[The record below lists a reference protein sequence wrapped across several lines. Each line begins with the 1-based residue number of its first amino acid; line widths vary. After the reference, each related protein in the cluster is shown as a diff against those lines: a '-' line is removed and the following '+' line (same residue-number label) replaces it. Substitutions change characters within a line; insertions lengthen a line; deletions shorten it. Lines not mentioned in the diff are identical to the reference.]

1 MVDFVTPETAPQHGP
16 QPGVSAGAGGAVPIQ
31 LPQPRRALLAVLGQA
46 LALAVSIAL
55 LDWLVTD
62 AVPLGWLYLLPMA
75 LAATVLPRWVLLLL
89 ALVCTALVECFDGYP
104 WNRHSGPPRD
114 VLYFCAFAGAALFV
128 HGVVSGRGKTAA
140 HLRTVQEEMRGRQDA
155 EEQLRVLV
163 ENSPV
168 AVFTADAAGTILLAN
183 EAADQLFGVE
193 RGALSGESFAAFL
206 PTLLELP
213 MLREPMPAGPAFHT
227 AMQCRGHRASGEI
240 FQADLW
246 FSTYSTSTGARL
258 AVFVADTSEDLRDR
272 EESSLHQLLTG
283 SRILVG
289 AVSHEVRNVCAA
301 IAVVHENL
309 RRADQQRGALRG
321 SKDFEALGTLVLAL
335 ERIAS
340 VELREAAN
348 QMAAIDLSA
357 LLEEV
362 QIVIAP
368 ALREE
373 EIALRWEVP
382 RGLPPVW
389 ADRQSLLQVLLNL
402 VKNSQHAL
410 EGESPAGGTEDGA
423 EGGTEDGAEERER
436 TVTIRVL
443 PPEEDEAGS
452 LGSDDAGAAL
462 QGAERAGRVRITVS
476 DTGPGV
482 PHPEFLFKPF
492 QQQARAA
499 GLGLYLSRALMRS
512 FSGDLRHEPTAAGT
526 GATFVIELL
535 AATPTGR
542 RESGKGG
549 LA

>member
-1 MVDFVTPETAPQHGP
+1 MAAPGFHVPP
-16 QPGVSAGAGGAVPIQ
+16 QPGAPD
-31 LPQPRRALLAVLGQA
+31 LPVRRSLLFSRQRFRFLARRPLL
-46 LALAVSIAL
+46 LALAQAAALAAAIAL
-55 LDWLVTD
+55 LDWLVSD

-75 LAATVLPRWVLLLL
+75 LTATVLPRVPLLLL
-89 ALVCTALVECFDGYP
+89 ALLCSFLAECFDGYP
-104 WNRHSGPPRD
+104 WDLLSGIPRD
-114 VLYFCAFAGAALFV
+114 ILYFSSFAGAALFV
-128 HGVVSGRGKTAA
+128 HATVLNRRASSTNLAVLQQQMAA
-140 HLRTVQEEMRGRQDA
+140 RQDA

-168 AVFTADAAGTILLAN
+168 AVFTADAAGTVLLAN
-183 EAADQLFGVE
+183 EAADRLFALDRGQLAG
-193 RGALSGESFAAFL
+193 RSFAPFL
-206 PTLLELP
+206 PPLLELP
-213 MLREPMPAGPAFHT
+213 TLRAPAPGDPVFHT
-227 AMQCRGHRASGEI
+227 AMQCRGHRATGEI

-246 FSTYSTSTGARL
+246 FSTYVTSTGPRL

-272 EESSLHQLLTG
+272 EEASLHQLLTG

-309 RRADQQRGALRG
+309 RRTSLANGSLAG

-335 ERIAS
+335 ERIAA

-348 QMAAIDLSA
+348 QMAAIDLHS

-362 QIVIAP
+362 QIIIAS

-373 EIALRWEVP
+373 EITLHWEVS
-382 RGLPPVW
+382 RDAARELPMVL

-410 EGESPAGGTEDGA
+410 EATPPGGRRSLTLRVQMEPAGLA
-423 EGGTEDGAEERER
+423 RGGLAGD
-436 TVTIRVL
+436 L
-443 PPEEDEAGS
+443 PS
-452 LGSDDAGAAL
+452 
-462 QGAERAGRVRITVS
+462 AGRVLIIVA

-512 FSGDLRHEPTAAGT
+512 FSGDLHYQPGLPGA
-526 GATFVIELL
+526 GATFVVELL
-535 AATPTGR
+535 AASRPDSAGSSR
-542 RESGKGG
+542 P
-549 LA
+549 